1 MSDWVKYRI
10 LSWREVQL
18 LKINIEHYLKAYPRC
33 SSTAWKDPNEHQI
46 RRHLRIRCCVCLCIR
61 YFHRQI
67 EFLKRWSGQA
77 KNYWWLCRILSRYL
91 CLSLQYRPERQLV
104 RWPQRLEQSWWVL
117 TYLLQERGNKG
128 DGEGVAT
135 RESMIIIIIW
145 TRWLLTLEL

>member
-46 RRHLRIRCCVCLCIR
+46 RRHLRIRCCVRLCIR

-67 EFLKRWSGQA
+67 E
-77 KNYWWLCRILSRYL
+77 
-91 CLSLQYRPERQLV
+91 SLQYRPERQLV

-135 RESMIIIIIW
+135 RESMIIIII
-145 TRWLLTLEL
+145 

>member
-46 RRHLRIRCCVCLCIR
+46 RRHLRIRCCVRLCIR

-67 EFLKRWSGQA
+67 EFLKR
-77 KNYWWLCRILSRYL
+77 
-91 CLSLQYRPERQLV
+91 
-104 RWPQRLEQSWWVL
+104 
-117 TYLLQERGNKG
+117 
-128 DGEGVAT
+128 
-135 RESMIIIIIW
+135 
-145 TRWLLTLEL
+145 